1 MCSAAFTCGEIA
13 PSSLSCNAAVV
24 ESTRPKS
31 TTNFLQKENAR
42 KNKLYVPQHCKCC
55 GAGVGIDKAMKLYGR
70 SIANAAKRMGIDK
83 AMKLYGRSIA
93 NAAKRRIDKAM
104 KLYGRSIANAAK
116 RGSGNR

>member
-31 TTNFLQKENAR
+31 TTNFLQKEKAR
-42 KNKLYVPQHCKCC
+42 KNKFYVPQHCKCC

-70 SIANAAKRMGIDK
+70 SIANAAKLRK
-83 AMKLYGRSIA
+83 NKFYVQQHCECSEA
-93 NAAKRRIDKAM
+93 
-104 KLYGRSIANAAK
+104 
-116 RGSGNR
+116 GNR